1 MPLAYWV
8 NNLSPFLVQFSENF
22 GIRYYGVAYM
32 LGFACAWVLLHLYH
46 RAGRSSL
53 ASNAI
58 ADLMTFVIIGV
69 LVGGRLGY
77 FLLYQFESLLRDP
90 LVLFRVWEGGMASH
104 GGFIGV
110 LGAMWWWTWKQRMSL
125 LHISDLIVTTA
136 PIGLLFGRVANFING
151 ELWGKITGVSWAVIF
166 PHSASPGTPLH
177 LILPRHPSQLYAA
190 ALEGALLLAYL
201 QWRMWRSDVARTQPG
216 RLSGEFLIGYGLV
229 RIVGETFREPDAS
242 LLLGVSRGTFYSVF
256 VIVAGIALILR
267 LPKQA
272 GARAAGP

>member
-1 MPLAYWV
+1 
-8 NNLSPFLVQFSENF
+8 
-22 GIRYYGVAYM
+22 
-32 LGFACAWVLLHLYH
+32 
-46 RAGRSSL
+46 
-53 ASNAI
+53 
-58 ADLMTFVIIGV
+58 
-69 LVGGRLGY
+69 
-77 FLLYQFESLLRDP
+77 
-90 LVLFRVWEGGMASH
+90 VLFRVWEGGMASH